1 MIALAP
7 AVWDALP
14 EQAWLTDAASCLSY
28 GFDNSRRSGP
38 VLAVALP
45 EDEAQVQSLVRA
57 CAASATA
64 IVARGRGTA
73 TTGAAVP
80 LRPSVVVCF
89 ERMARILAI
98 EADNRF
104 AVVEPG
110 VINGDLQSALAP
122 LGFFWPPDPTSAGY
136 STVGG
141 NLACNAGGPRTVKY
155 GACRDNVLGLRV
167 VTGSGNVI
175 TSGSFTTKGAVGYD
189 LTRLLIGSEGT
200 LGLITAATLKLT
212 PLPAA
217 RSGLRALYSSIDA
230 AAAAVARLMAQPA
243 TPAAL
248 EFMDATAIGLVRRHA
263 GISLPDAA
271 RALLLIEA
279 DGASAA
285 LAEQVV
291 AIAAAADGPGCLE
304 VRAAASVTENEDLWK
319 ARKAL
324 SPILRSLAPRKINED
339 VVPVARLPE
348 LVRGIEALAGRH
360 ELLIVNFGHAGNGN
374 LHVNLLFDP
383 AVPGKLKAAERCL
396 SDVFDLVIHL
406 DGTLSGEHGIGID
419 KRAFIPRAISPDSLA
434 LMRQIKQAFDPAGIL
449 NPGKIFPDVGYGG
462 RAEVGHVAPA

>member
-1 MIALAP
+1 MSPLSP
-7 AVWDALP
+7 TLRDALP
-14 EQAWLTDAASCLSY
+14 ERTWLTDAASCLSY

-38 VLAVALP
+38 VIAVALP
-45 EDEAQVQSLVRA
+45 ENEAQVQALVRA
-57 CAASATA
+57 CAATGTA

-89 ERMARILAI
+89 ERMGRILRI

-110 VINGDLQSALAP
+110 VVNGDLQAALAP
-122 LGFFWPPDPTSAGY
+122 FGCFWPPDPTSAGY
-136 STVGG
+136 STIGG

-167 VTGSGNVI
+167 VTGSGSVI

-217 RSGLRALYSSIDA
+217 RSGLRALYASIDA

-248 EFMDATAIGLVRRHA
+248 EFMDATAIALVRRHA
-263 GISLPDAA
+263 GIALPEDA
-271 RALLLIEA
+271 RAMLLIEA
-279 DGASAA
+279 DGATAA
-285 LAEQVV
+285 LAEQVA
-291 AIAAAADGPGCLE
+291 AITAAANGPGCLD
-304 VRAAASVTENEDLWK
+304 VRAARSPAENEELWK

-324 SPILRSLAPRKINED
+324 SPILRSLAPKKINED
-339 VVPVARLPE
+339 VVVPVARLPE
-348 LVRGIEALAGRH
+348 LVRGIESLAARH

-383 AVPGKLKAAERCL
+383 AVPGKLEAAEHCL
-396 SDVFDLVIHL
+396 SDVFDLVIRL

-419 KRAFIPRAISPDSLA
+419 KRAFVPRAITPDSLA

-449 NPGKIFPDVGYGG
+449 NPGKIFPDVG
-462 RAEVGHVAPA
+462 